1 MERTMHQQ
9 AQQQAAL
16 PANDRARTMKFK
28 PVNLARWLLWGTTA
42 LVMIVLPLI
51 WPQGFAITLLS
62 QMGIMIIFALS
73 YNMLLGQSGMLSFG
87 HAVYSGLGAFM
98 AVHLLNK
105 IGAMQALGIGGPLAV
120 ALLPIAGGLGGALFG
135 VIFGYVTTKK
145 AGTTF
150 AMITMGIG
158 EMVFASALMF
168 PDFFGGEGGVSTNR
182 SIGEGLLGVTFG
194 PARQVYYLIAAW
206 CLISMALMYAWTQT
220 PLGRIANAVRD
231 NPERVEFIG
240 YNTQRVRFLVV
251 ILSAFFAGIAGAL
264 SCINFEIVTAE
275 NVSAVRSGSVL
286 LAAFIGG
293 MGSFF
298 GPIIGAVLT
307 VFFTVALSGITKAWL
322 LYLGLFFV
330 LMVMYAPG
338 GIASLLVMHLPIL
351 RRGKLKTLLP
361 AYGVAIVPA
370 VVLLIALISTVEMIY
385 AVQDDASS
393 GVAKLFGL
401 TVEPTTLKPWI
412 AAAVLWLAGAFGL
425 RAAAGKLRAAWDNAL
440 QEPQP

>member
-28 PVNLARWLLWGTTA
+28 PVNLARWLLWGSTA

-105 IGAMQALGIGGPLAV
+105 IGAMQALGMGGPLAV

-145 AGTTF
+145 SGTTF
-150 AMITMGIG
+150 AMITLGIG

-182 SIGEGLLGVTFG
+182 SIGDALLGVTFG

-293 MGSFF
+293 MGSLV
-298 GPIIGAVLT
+298 GA
-307 VFFTVALSGITKAWL
+307 F
-322 LYLGLFFV
+322 
-330 LMVMYAPG
+330 
-338 GIASLLVMHLPIL
+338 IASLLIGCIQTFAVTLDISVSSVL
-351 RRGKLKTLLP
+351 GKIGVTLNP
-361 AYGVAIVPA
+361 DVP
-370 VVLLIALISTVEMIY
+370 LISVWNLTI
-385 AVQDDASS
+385 AQ
-393 GVAKLFGL
+393 VAPVLPYLLLVLMLIFRPRGL
-401 TVEPTTLKPWI
+401 MGTRES
-412 AAAVLWLAGAFGL
+412 
-425 RAAAGKLRAAWDNAL
+425 
-440 QEPQP
+440 

>member
-28 PVNLARWLLWGTTA
+28 PINLARWLLWGTTA

-105 IGAMQALGIGGPLAV
+105 IGAMQALGMGGPLAV

-385 AVQDDASS
+385 AVQDDASG

-440 QEPQP
+440 QELQP

>member
-28 PVNLARWLLWGTTA
+28 PVNLARWMLWATTA

-87 HAVYSGLGAFM
+87 HAVYAGLGAFM

-105 IGAMQALGIGGPLAV
+105 IGAVQALGIGGPLAV

-145 AGTTF
+145 SGTTF
-150 AMITMGIG
+150 AMITLGIG

-182 SIGEGLLGVTFG
+182 SIGDALAGITFG

-338 GIASLLVMHLPIL
+338 GIASLLVIHLPIL

-361 AYGVAIVPA
+361 AYGLAIVPA
-370 VVLLIALISTVEMIY
+370 VILLVALISTVEMIY
-385 AVQDDASS
+385 AVQDDASG
-393 GVAKLFGL
+393 GVATLFGL
-401 TVEPTTLKPWI
+401 SVEPNTLKPWI
-412 AAAVLWLAGAFGL
+412 VTAVLWLVGAFGL
-425 RAAAGKLRAAWDNAL
+425 RAAASKLRAAWDNAL

>member
-28 PVNLARWLLWGTTA
+28 PINLARWLLWGTTA

-105 IGAMQALGIGGPLAV
+105 IGAMQALGMGGPLAV

-286 LAAFIGG
+286 LAVFIGG

-385 AVQDDASS
+385 AVQDDASG

-440 QEPQP
+440 QELQP

>member
-1 MERTMHQQ
+1 MERVMSQQ
-9 AQQQAAL
+9 RTL
-16 PANDRARTMKFK
+16 PAGDRARTMRFR
-28 PVNLARWLLWGTTA
+28 PLNLARWLIWGTTA

-51 WPQGFAITLLS
+51 WPRGFAITLLS

-87 HAVYSGLGAFM
+87 HAVYAGLGAFM
-98 AVHLLNK
+98 AVHLLNR
-105 IGAMQALGIGGPLAV
+105 IGAAQALGIGGPLAV
-120 ALLPIAGGLGGALFG
+120 ALLPVAGGLGGALFG
-135 VIFGYVTTKK
+135 VLFGYVTTKK

-150 AMITMGIG
+150 SMITLGIG

-182 SIGEGLLGVTFG
+182 SIGEPLLGIGFG

-231 NPERVEFIG
+231 NPERVEFVG
-240 YNTQRVRFLVV
+240 YNTQRVRYLVV

-275 NVSAVRSGSVL
+275 NVSAVRSGAVL

-293 MGSFF
+293 MGTFF

-307 VFFTVALSGITKAWL
+307 VFFTVALSSVTKAWL

-338 GIASLLVMHLPIL
+338 GIASLLMMHVPIL
-351 RRGKLKTLLP
+351 RRGKLGTLLP
-361 AYGVAIVPA
+361 AYGVMVVSAL
-370 VVLLIALISTVEMIY
+370 VLLAALIASVEMIY
-385 AVQDDASS
+385 AVQDDSAG
-393 GVAKLFGL
+393 GVTLFGL
-401 TVEPTTLKPWI
+401 SVQPATWTPW
-412 AAAVLWLAGAFGL
+412 AVTAVLWVAGAIGL
-425 RAAAGKLRAAWDNAL
+425 RVAAGKLRAAWDLAL
-440 QEPQP
+440 QERQP